1 MMKVDTLTDCDDRKC
16 KRPKGMVG
24 GVTNERRYRERW
36 IKAFEDYLH
45 LSKRD
50 GWYLKKLQDLQ
61 EKMWTSRSRKIIYKI
76 RKVSNCFEVCVV
88 KNELITLILAGIFF
102 TRILNQGCK
111 VPFISSS

>member
-1 MMKVDTLTDCDDRKC
+1 MMEVDTLTDCDDRKC

-24 GVTNERRYRERW
+24 GVTNERRYRDRW

-50 GWYLKKLQDLQ
+50 GWYLKKLKDLQ

-111 VPFISSS
+111 EPFISSS

>member
-1 MMKVDTLTDCDDRKC
+1 MMEVDTLTDCDDRKC

-36 IKAFEDYLH
+36 IKAFEDYLY

-61 EKMWTSRSRKIIYKI
+61 EKMWTSRSRKIIY
-76 RKVSNCFEVCVV
+76 
-88 KNELITLILAGIFF
+88 LIQREYWLPIITID
-102 TRILNQGCK
+102 
-111 VPFISSS
+111 S

>member
-1 MMKVDTLTDCDDRKC
+1 MMEVDTLTDCDDRKC

-24 GVTNERRYRERW
+24 GITNERRYRERW

-61 EKMWTSRSRKIIYKI
+61 KKYVDQQEQENYLFNTER
-76 RKVSNCFEVCVV
+76 V
-88 KNELITLILAGIFF
+88 LAAH
-102 TRILNQGCK
+102 NNH
-111 VPFISSS
+111 